1 MVPTLSLKASK
12 YCRGGRPLLPSGRF
26 RCTSVEWKHDG
37 TEKQGWYCGDKQD
50 PGNPVFFDIDGYH
63 YKGKRLSYASSCIHF
78 DCEAGAGYNKDMKM
92 WQCLNDLNQD
102 SG

>member
-1 MVPTLSLKASK
+1 MSNLRANL
-12 YCRGGRPLLPSGRF
+12 RPNFSSRALRLRRTHEQKSDSARTHVQPS
-26 RCTSVEWKHDG
+26 
-37 TEKQGWYCGDKQD
+37 YCGDKQD

-78 DCEAGAGYNKDMKM
+78 DCEAGAGYNKDMKI
-92 WQCLNDLNQD
+92 WQCLDDLNQD